1 MNEKANETQRNER
14 KGSERNGTV
23 YLTVRAFSF
32 VRTESPPQI
41 G

>member
-1 MNEKANETQRNER
+1 MNEKANETHRNER

-23 YLTVRAFSF
+23 YLTVRTLSF
-32 VRTESPPQI
+32 VRTESHTQL